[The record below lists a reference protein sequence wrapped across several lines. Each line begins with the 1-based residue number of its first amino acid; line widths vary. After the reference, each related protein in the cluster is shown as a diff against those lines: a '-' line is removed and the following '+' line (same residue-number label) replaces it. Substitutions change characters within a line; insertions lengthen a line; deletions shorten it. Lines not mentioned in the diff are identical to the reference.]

1 MSLFAPETIEVACD
15 IDIEQT
21 QRSFHAHAVPDGI
34 DIRPGDTVLVHGLPG
49 HVDFGEHLIF
59 RSTATVTRAGALPR
73 LWTKIAQLFEL
84 TELFEVGFQPL
95 DEADRQPKYPRANP
109 IPSAA
114 PQWALNSARSA
125 T

>member
-15 IDIEQT
+15 VDIEQT

-34 DIRPGDTVLVHGLPG
+34 DIRPGDSVLVHGLPN
-49 HVDFGEHLIF
+49 HVEFGEHLIF
-59 RSTATVTRAGALPR
+59 RSTATVTRAGSLPR
-73 LWTKIAQLFEL
+73 LWTKFAQLFEL

-95 DEADRQPKYPRANP
+95 DEADRQPKYPRATP
-109 IPSAA
+109 TSAA
-114 PQWALNSARSA
+114 AHNWAPTSVRSA